1 MLLCVHRLVGE
12 EKGGLPVLFGQLR
25 SSRVVARLGCLLER
39 VLHSKQVGVF
49 A

>member
-25 SSRVVARLGCLLER
+25 SSCVVARLDCLLER
-39 VLHSKQVGVF
+39 ALLCKHVGAF
-49 A
+49 S